1 MKKVVFLILS
11 FFCIAFLYS
20 QENVKNVIVMANQ
33 ENLDG
38 GEKVWL
44 PNSVK
49 DKFESNLQT
58 YTSYSLVSS
67 NESQIKEL
75 QKKFESAAFGEDSAI
90 EIGKLTSASHGVFL
104 TVRKVG
110 LKYTITAEF
119 TNLSSGKNIAKFVSD
134 GITNKDGLSDGKG
147 CSVDLLTI
155 KFCDKLGITITGS
168 QRLTLEGKDFSDGEA
183 LAGYNQEIENY
194 KKQMA
199 SLDKEIASLSNSSD
213 LSASSKKAQLESD
226 RAIAEQRKK
235 SAEEQKSRLAEI
247 EKAKK
252 EEASRNASR
261 TKEQQEK
268 ILAVSKESNAKLEEL
283 KKLKVAGLS
292 ALGKIGLIERKKS
305 AIIDIQNNVLR
316 EQNVEES
323 KIRKEYDDKIA
334 AVKNAPY
341 RTFEKNAD
349 GSVAPEAVAERNENI
364 ENLKK
369 ERDSKLADVK
379 SKIAKATYDSQAEI
393 AAEIVGDL
401 TDLKKTTFYANTLN
415 NNLRVKVGNYNRSSD
430 GWQVFYT
437 ILSDGIAL
445 YSGQTDIKYTD
456 LEEMMPSGM
465 DKWDAVDMYDSLF
478 KCGEPVLIFGVEY
491 SIGIV
496 ESNWSSYD
504 FYISK
509 LSAYDTK
516 NVSVDNKGDLS
527 GHVFACGD
535 KRYTWKEMKP
545 TYYLRGLA
553 EFVLYTYSEKEKLK
567 KYELL
572 YKAKAGKETYKKD
585 LFANLVRIPGKD
597 YSMLKTEVTQILYA
611 SIMKSNPSEFID
623 EDGPVEGVSWYDAI
637 YFCNKLSVECG
648 LTPVYSVNG
657 QTDVNKWDYKP
668 HKGYLLK
675 GEIEQ
680 YKRANGFRL
689 PTSEEWVYA
698 SKGGE
703 NYKYSGSDNLD
714 EVGWY
719 EDNSWHKD
727 NSWYKDDSFY
737 MRWKRWTH
745 RVGQKKANGYGL
757 YDMSGN
763 VSEWVW
769 DRNMNIQRSDDRYYL
784 GGGYSSDADGCKVVS
799 RESCYAYNR
808 MWGFRIVRNAE

>member
-1 MKKVVFLILS
+1 MKKIVFLILS

-110 LKYTITAEF
+110 LKYTITVEF

-155 KFCDKLGITITGS
+155 KFCEKLGITITGS

-183 LAGYNQEIENY
+183 LAGHNQEIEDC
-194 KKQMA
+194 KKLMA
-199 SLDKEIASLSNSSD
+199 SIDKEIASLSKSSD
-213 LSASSKKAQLESD
+213 LSAGAKKAQLESD

-235 SAEEQKSRLAEI
+235 SAEEQKARLAEI

-478 KCGEPVLIFGVEY
+478 KCGEPVLMFGVEY

-496 ESNWSSYD
+496 ESN
-504 FYISK
+504 
-509 LSAYDTK
+509 
-516 NVSVDNKGDLS
+516 
-527 GHVFACGD
+527 
-535 KRYTWKEMKP
+535 
-545 TYYLRGLA
+545 
-553 EFVLYTYSEKEKLK
+553 
-567 KYELL
+567 
-572 YKAKAGKETYKKD
+572 
-585 LFANLVRIPGKD
+585 
-597 YSMLKTEVTQILYA
+597 
-611 SIMKSNPSEFID
+611 
-623 EDGPVEGVSWYDAI
+623 
-637 YFCNKLSVECG
+637 
-648 LTPVYSVNG
+648 
-657 QTDVNKWDYKP
+657 
-668 HKGYLLK
+668 
-675 GEIEQ
+675 
-680 YKRANGFRL
+680 
-689 PTSEEWVYA
+689 
-698 SKGGE
+698 
-703 NYKYSGSDNLD
+703 
-714 EVGWY
+714 
-719 EDNSWHKD
+719 
-727 NSWYKDDSFY
+727 
-737 MRWKRWTH
+737 
-745 RVGQKKANGYGL
+745 
-757 YDMSGN
+757 
-763 VSEWVW
+763 
-769 DRNMNIQRSDDRYYL
+769 
-784 GGGYSSDADGCKVVS
+784 
-799 RESCYAYNR
+799 
-808 MWGFRIVRNAE
+808 

>member
-1 MKKVVFLILS
+1 MLGR
-11 FFCIAFLYS
+11 IA
-20 QENVKNVIVMANQ
+20 V
-33 ENLDG
+33 
-38 GEKVWL
+38 
-44 PNSVK
+44 
-49 DKFESNLQT
+49 
-58 YTSYSLVSS
+58 
-67 NESQIKEL
+67 
-75 QKKFESAAFGEDSAI
+75 
-90 EIGKLTSASHGVFL
+90 
-104 TVRKVG
+104 
-110 LKYTITAEF
+110 
-119 TNLSSGKNIAKFVSD
+119 
-134 GITNKDGLSDGKG
+134 
-147 CSVDLLTI
+147 LL
-155 KFCDKLGITITGS
+155 F
-168 QRLTLEGKDFSDGEA
+168 
-183 LAGYNQEIENY
+183 
-194 KKQMA
+194 
-199 SLDKEIASLSNSSD
+199 
-213 LSASSKKAQLESD
+213 
-226 RAIAEQRKK
+226 
-235 SAEEQKSRLAEI
+235 
-247 EKAKK
+247 
-252 EEASRNASR
+252 
-261 TKEQQEK
+261 
-268 ILAVSKESNAKLEEL
+268 
-283 KKLKVAGLS
+283 
-292 ALGKIGLIERKKS
+292 
-305 AIIDIQNNVLR
+305 
-316 EQNVEES
+316 
-323 KIRKEYDDKIA
+323 
-334 AVKNAPY
+334 
-341 RTFEKNAD
+341 
-349 GSVAPEAVAERNENI
+349 
-364 ENLKK
+364 
-369 ERDSKLADVK
+369 
-379 SKIAKATYDSQAEI
+379 IAKATYDSQAEI

-415 NNLRVKVGNYNRSSD
+415 NNLRVKVGNYDRSSD

-456 LEEMMPSGM
+456 LEKMMPSGM

-478 KCGEPVLIFGVEY
+478 KCGEPVLMFGVEY

-553 EFVLYTYSEKEKLK
+553 EFVLDTYSEKEELK

-623 EDGPVEGVSWYDAI
+623 EDGPVENVSWYDAV

-657 QTDVNKWDYKP
+657 QTDVNKWNYEP
-668 HKGYLLK
+668 HKGYLLE

-689 PTSEEWVYA
+689 PTSEEWGYA
-698 SKGGE
+698 WKGGK

-719 EDNSWHKD
+719 YSNSWCY
-727 NSWYKDDSFY
+727 SRS
-737 MRWKRWTH
+737 TQ

-769 DRNMNIQRSDDRYYL
+769 DRDMHIRSSNNRYYL
-784 GGGYSSDADGCKVVS
+784 GGSYEHYPDDINDWMKESDRPSTDTYDRDS
-799 RESCYAYNR
+799 YR
-808 MWGFRIVRNAE
+808 GFRIVRNAE

>member
-1 MKKVVFLILS
+1 MKKIVFLILS

-49 DKFESNLQT
+49 DKFESNLLT

-110 LKYTITAEF
+110 LKYTITVEF

-183 LAGYNQEIENY
+183 LAGYNQFIEDCN
-194 KKQMA
+194 KQMA
-199 SLDKEIASLSNSSD
+199 SYDKEIEILSKSSD
-213 LSASSKKAQLESD
+213 LSASSKKAKLESD
-226 RAIAEQRKK
+226 RAMAEQRKK
-235 SAEEQKSRLAEI
+235 SAEEQKARLAEN
-247 EKAKK
+247 EKARK

-268 ILAVSKESNAKLEEL
+268 ILAVSKESNAKLEKL

-323 KIRKEYDDKIA
+323 KINKEYDDKIA

-349 GSVAPEAVAERNENI
+349 GSVAPEAVAERNKNI
-364 ENLKK
+364 KSLIK

-379 SKIAKATYDSQAEI
+379 PKIAEATYASQAEI

-415 NNLRVKVGNYNRSSD
+415 NNLRVKVGNYDRSSD

-456 LEEMMPSGM
+456 LEKMMPSGM

-478 KCGEPVLIFGVEY
+478 KCGEPVLIFGAKY
-491 SIGIV
+491 SIGIMD
-496 ESNWSSYD
+496 SDYSKYD
-504 FYISK
+504 FNISS
-509 LSAYDTK
+509 LYAYDTK
-516 NVSVDNKGDLS
+516 KVSVDDGNGRLFGNS
-527 GHVFACGD
+527 FACG
-535 KRYTWKEMKP
+535 KENKITKEMKP
-545 TYYLRGLA
+545 TYYLHGLA
-553 EFVLYTYSEKEKLK
+553 EFFVLNTDKEN
-567 KYELL
+567 ELL
-572 YKAKAGKETYKKD
+572 YKTKAGKEIYKKD
-585 LFANLVRIPGKD
+585 LIANLVRIPGKD

-623 EDGPVEGVSWYDAI
+623 EDGPVENVSWYDAI

-648 LTPVYSVNG
+648 LIPVYSVNG
-657 QTDVNKWDYKP
+657 QTDVNKWNCKP
-668 HKGYLLK
+668 NKGYL
-675 GEIEQ
+675 IEQ

-698 SKGGE
+698 WKGGE

-719 EDNSWHKD
+719 SENSGE
-727 NSWYKDDSFY
+727 
-737 MRWKRWTH
+737 RTH

-769 DRNMNIQRSDDRYYL
+769 DWNMEDIR
-784 GGGYSSDADGCKVVS
+784 SSDARCRFLGGNYSNDLDGVYNNWTWDITPYDRVS
-799 RESCYAYNR
+799 YC
-808 MWGFRIVRNAE
+808 GFRIVRTIN

>member
-1 MKKVVFLILS
+1 MKKIVFLILS

-110 LKYTITAEF
+110 LKYTITVEF

-134 GITNKDGLSDGKG
+134 GITNKDVLSDGKG
-147 CSVDLLTI
+147 CSVDLLII
-155 KFCDKLGITITGS
+155 KFCDKLGITLTGS

-199 SLDKEIASLSNSSD
+199 SLDKEIASLSKSSD
-213 LSASSKKAQLESD
+213 LSAGAKKAQLESD

-235 SAEEQKSRLAEI
+235 SAEEQKARLAEI

-283 KKLKVAGLS
+283 KKLKVARLS
-292 ALGKIGLIERKKS
+292 DLGKIGLIERKKS
-305 AIIDIQNNVLR
+305 AIIDIQNNVLS
-316 EQNVEES
+316 EQKSEES
-323 KIRKEYDDKIA
+323 KIKKEYDDKIA

-349 GSVAPEAVAERNENI
+349 GSVAPEAVAERNKNI

-369 ERDSKLADVK
+369 ERDSKISDAK
-379 SKIAKATYDSQAEI
+379 SRIAEATYDSQAEI
-393 AAEIVGDL
+393 VAEIVGDL

-456 LEEMMPSGM
+456 LEKMMPSGM

-478 KCGEPVLIFGVEY
+478 KCGEPVLIFGVVYYVGLAESDY
-491 SIGIV
+491 SKY
-496 ESNWSSYD
+496 SFN
-504 FYISK
+504 ISK
-509 LSAYDTK
+509 LYAYDTK
-516 NVSVDNKGDLS
+516 NVSIDSKGKLYGSCYDCGKENKIS
-527 GHVFACGD
+527 
-535 KRYTWKEMKP
+535 KEMKP
-545 TYYLRGLA
+545 
-553 EFVLYTYSEKEKLK
+553 
-567 KYELL
+567 KYELVGISDL
-572 YKAKAGKETYKKD
+572 NPDIAREKKLTAEKMERERKIEED
-585 LFANLVRIPGKD
+585 HIKFGIYLGDSLMVPIPEKK
-597 YSMLKTEVTQILYA
+597 YSMLNTEVTQKIYRE
-611 SIMKSNPSEFID
+611 IMGQNPSRFKGD
-623 EDGPVEGVSWYDAI
+623 NLPVENVSWYDAV
-637 YFCNKLSVECG
+637 YFCNKLSEKCG
-648 LTPVYSVNG
+648 LQCVYSLNG
-657 QTDVNKWDYKP
+657 TTDVKKWRYSP
-668 HKGYLLK
+668 HNGNSIT
-675 GEIEQ
+675 GEIIQ
-680 YKRANGFRL
+680 NLKADGFRL
-689 PTSEEWVYA
+689 PTKNEWIYA
-698 SKGGE
+698 AKGGE
-703 NYKYSGSDNLD
+703 NFKYAGSDTIDN
-714 EVGWY
+714 VGWY
-719 EDNSWHKD
+719 KKNSGNK
-727 NSWYKDDSFY
+727 
-737 MRWKRWTH
+737 TH
-745 RVGQKKANGYGL
+745 TVAQKKANGYGL

-763 VSEWVW
+763 VDEKIW
-769 DRNMNIQRSDDRYYL
+769 DYEIDSYAKIRRYGVAGGACYYDDYVCEI
-784 GGGYSSDADGCKVVS
+784 DNAAIDGCGPANQS
-799 RESCYAYNR
+799 YSC
-808 MWGFRIVRNAE
+808 GFRIVRSIK